1 MNLIA
6 GCARNTGATG
16 LFFIEGADLP
26 LNFPVTTDALLGVR
40 PEHIALVDES
50 PWRGKVTVVEPTG
63 ADTFV
68 VVKTDAGDVTVRTSP
83 QTQARPGDAVG
94 LEIQTARVNW
104 FDAGSGVRL

>member
-6 GCARNTGATG
+6 GCARTMGATG
-16 LFFIEGADLP
+16 TFGIKNADLP
-26 LNFPVTTDALLGVR
+26 LNCPVATEALLGVR
-40 PEHIALVDES
+40 PEHIALVQES
-50 PWRGKVTVVEPTG
+50 PWRGEVTVVEPTG

-94 LEIQTARVNW
+94 LEIQAARVSW
-104 FDAGSGVRL
+104 FDAGSGVRV